1 MLPVH
6 RLVETDRLLPLND
19 NFRIALASL
28 SVAPSNQNI
37 NKAVITHTNYTTNK
51 LLTTST
57 TPAALIL
64 HLHLCSINL
73 RYLHSIAGRGL
84 SQNIIYWNAST
95 LCCVDRALEAE
106 IAFHEEELTR
116 LNNGSLRC
124 GSVFHL
130 GDWYALVSN

>member
-1 MLPVH
+1 MPVH
-6 RLVETDRLLPLND
+6 QLVETGELLPLND
-19 NFRIALASL
+19 NFRITLASL

-37 NKAVITHTNYTTNK
+37 NKAVITYTNYTTNK

-73 RYLHSIAGRGL
+73 RYFHSIPERGL

-95 LCCVDRALEAE
+95 PCCVVDKALEAE

-116 LNNGSLRC
+116 LNNGSF
-124 GSVFHL
+124 SVIHL